1 MSIYATAIIGTVD
14 MLTGASV
21 DAAYN
26 AAYGTAYQSYAR
38 MHNAANAK
46 VAAEA
51 NIAAIKQDKINTDK
65 VIAMQQDQAAAQK
78 TVEAAASGTEGG
90 SFDATIYQTQVQSAV
105 AKDNTRKQAEQSIE
119 QQLATV
125 FNAQSTM
132 LAVDDPQVADIDA
145 FGNTIAA
152 LSTFTGDE
160 FGALAETATDA
171 FAGIFDPVG
180 GNYG

>member
-1 MSIYATAIIGTVD
+1 MGTVD
-14 MLTGASV
+14 MLSGASV

-26 AAYGTAYQSYAR
+26 AAYGKAYQAYAQ

-65 VIAMQQDQAAAQK
+65 VIAMQQDQAEALK
-78 TVEAAASGTEGG
+78 TVAAAASGTEGG
-90 SFDATIYQTQVQSAV
+90 SLDAALYQTQVQSTV
-105 AKDNTRKQAEQSIE
+105 AKDNSRKQAEQGIE
-119 QQLATV
+119 QQLASV
-125 FNAQSTM
+125 FNAQSTL
-132 LAVDDPQVADIDA
+132 LAVDEPQFADIDA

-152 LSTFTGDE
+152 LSTINREEVSAIADTTTE
-160 FGALAETATDA
+160 A
-171 FAGIFDPVG
+171 FAGLFDPMR